1 METLRALGGR
11 LGRVQIGRVDDGAT
25 FVVEELSSND
35 LVERLKEKI
44 ERVCGVSSADQ
55 ILLTE
60 DGRRLESS
68 QKVDVYG
75 LPNVSLQS
83 SSCFK

>member
-44 ERVCGVSSADQ
+44 EGVCGVSSADQ